1 MTQQLPPTYAP
12 PAYPAPP
19 AHPAP
24 AAFAPDGPPP
34 GRRRRTGLIAG
45 ITGGL
50 AVLGLA
56 GGALVVFG
64 DQVLDT
70 AEVADE
76 IAAGT
81 QTQIGV
87 PATDVSCPDD
97 IAVAEGGTF
106 SCTAR
111 IEGQPVTYSVRQTDG
126 EGTVAYELDDEI
138 VLVGKVEQAVAEL
151 VAADYGL
158 TVSTVCDNGEHRV
171 LVQDMPTSVP
181 CTVTN
186 VDDPADT
193 MDVTADVAADGSVT
207 YTEA

>member
-1 MTQQLPPTYAP
+1 MTQQMPPSYAP
-12 PAYPAPP
+12 PASPP
-19 AHPAP
+19 P
-24 AAFAPDGPPP
+24 AAFTPAPDVPPP

-50 AVLGLA
+50 AAIGLA
-56 GGALVVFG
+56 GGALVMFG
-64 DQVLDT
+64 TQVLDT
-70 AEVADE
+70 AEVADR
-76 IAAGT
+76 IAADT

-97 IAVAEGGTF
+97 VEVAAGTGF

-111 IEGQPVTYSVRQTDG
+111 IDGQPVTYSVRQTDD
-126 EGTVAYELDDEI
+126 EGTVAFELDDQI
-138 VLVGKVEQAVAEL
+138 VLVTKVEQAVAEL

-158 TVSTVCDNGEHRV
+158 TVSSVCDNGEHRV

-181 CTVTN
+181 CTLTN

-193 MDVTADVAADGSVT
+193 LDVTADVAADGSVT
-207 YTEA
+207 YTAA

>member
-12 PAYPAPP
+12 PAYPAPT
-19 AHPAP
+19 HPAP
-24 AAFAPDGPPP
+24 AAFAPAPPP
-34 GRRRRTGLIAG
+34 GRRRRTGLIAAV
-45 ITGGL
+45 TGGL
-50 AVLGLA
+50 ATLGLA
-56 GGALVVFG
+56 GGALVLFG
-64 DQVLDT
+64 TPLLDT
-70 AEVADE
+70 AEVADR
-76 IAAGT
+76 IAADT

-97 IAVAEGGTF
+97 VEMAAGTGF

-111 IEGQPVTYSVRQTDG
+111 IDGQPVTYSIRQTDD
-126 EGTVAYELDDEI
+126 EGTVQFELDDEI
-138 VLVGKVEQAVAEL
+138 VLVEKVEQAVAEL

-193 MDVTADVAADGSVT
+193 LDVTADVAADGSVS